1 MRAVSSVFLFVAE
14 DCQPG
19 GSLSIMRKSS
29 EDVGQGS
36 HNFGKGGACSQTHI
50 SC

>member
-1 MRAVSSVFLFVAE
+1 MRAVSSVFYLSE

-19 GSLSIMRKSS
+19 GSLSIARKSS
-29 EDVGQGS
+29 EDVGKGS
-36 HNFGKGGACSQTHI
+36 RNFDKGGACSQTYS